1 MEKFK
6 FLFGVLLGLW
16 GMNGAFAA
24 SCYPESMKQSV
35 PAVLQTAVVLID
47 ETTPRD
53 SHSEK
58 VFRENVTSLL
68 EGQAKKV
75 AILAFAGNA
84 PGQSLRV
91 LGQWTIE
98 DFLTDED
105 VVNNTIIAVYR
116 KSQACV
122 KKNRALAKAEGQ
134 KVLDAAFGSMPI
146 VGERSE
152 IAFAV
157 ASAIKDFAR
166 PGQSLL
172 VLTYSDGLQF
182 SKGTSGRSFYAG
194 TGQGM
199 PRKLDAKMEMGL
211 AAKDPLTAPR
221 KIDGAFVSVVWHGML
236 ALPAPKG
243 KEKPIYVDTGVIG
256 SFVEFWTSFL
266 RSQGVEKIQIG
277 TPVLNNVD
285 LSLPSALNPK

>member
-1 MEKFK
+1 MNTKK
-6 FLFGVLLGLW
+6 LLFLVSFCLSSV
-16 GMNGAFAA
+16 NSAFSA

-35 PAVLQTAVVLID
+35 PAVLQTAVVLVD

-58 VFRENVTSLL
+58 SFRENVNRLL
-68 EGQAKKV
+68 EGGAKK
-75 AILAFAGNA
+75 
-84 PGQSLRV
+84 
-91 LGQWTIE
+91 
-98 DFLTDED
+98 
-105 VVNNTIIAVYR
+105 VYR

-122 KKNRALAKAEGQ
+122 KKNRALAKADAQ
-134 KVLDAAFGSMPI
+134 KVLDATFSSMPI
-146 VGERSE
+146 MGERSE
-152 IAFAV
+152 IAYAV
-157 ASAIKDFAR
+157 ASTIKDFAR
-166 PGQSLL
+166 VGQSLL

-182 SKGTSGRSFYAG
+182 SKGSSGRNFYAG

-199 PRKLDAKMEMGL
+199 PRKLDAKLEMGY

-221 KIDGAFVSVVWHGML
+221 KVDGAFVSVVWHGML
-236 ALPAPKG
+236 ALPAPKAND
-243 KEKPIYVDTGVIG
+243 KPIYIDTGIIG